1 VRQRPKLRE
10 QFGRGNALSH
20 LDCRAA
26 VAAGREIGQ
35 GNIDAHVI
43 AGALH
48 GSLHGPPDRQLIA
61 EHLEIDLLILVS
73 KGSTAP
79 DHERARHSAEICG

>member
-1 VRQRPKLRE
+1 
-10 QFGRGNALSH
+10 
-20 LDCRAA
+20 
-26 VAAGREIGQ
+26 
-35 GNIDAHVI
+35 VI

-61 EHLEIDLLILVS
+61 EHLEIDLLILVI